1 MRLDFLLVVPI
12 GKSHYIVPPVGL
24 GYLATALRGAGFKSV
39 TILDSIKENL
49 DDSKFA
55 DRIRSL
61 APRIVGFQAF
71 SSDFS
76 SVKKSSQLVKEI
88 FPDSVV
94 VVGGPHVS
102 ARGVESLED
111 FPDADYGF
119 QGEAEIGLPLFARR
133 VLKSEEI
140 PFEKIPGLIYRDE
153 SEIRATDRVFV
164 EDLDSLGFPA
174 WDLMPPSSYPDAPQ
188 GAFYEKF
195 PIAPIASSRGCPY
208 TCAFCGSPVNMG
220 NRLRFRS
227 LQSVLSEMELLYVK
241 YGVREFHFIDDMF
254 NASKKRVVEFCQ
266 KLAEKNWHISYTFPN
281 GLRLNTLDKESLT
294 WMKKTGAYAFTVGI
308 ESGSQRILDAMNKKL
323 TLELIR
329 AKVNLIAEVG
339 IEPSGFFLIGFPG
352 ETKMDMEKTLA
363 FAKSLPLKRAHFS
376 NFLPL
381 PGTGATARLIESGEI
396 SELNWEDLAYSRTP
410 YSPQGITKN
419 ELKAFQRRAFLEFH
433 LRPKILFKMLSEIK
447 SFHHLKSILVRANDY
462 LFS

>member
-153 SEIRATDRVFV
+153 SEIRGRR
-164 EDLDSLGFPA
+164 
-174 WDLMPPSSYPDAPQ
+174 
-188 GAFYEKF
+188 EK
-195 PIAPIASSRGCPY
+195 
-208 TCAFCGSPVNMG
+208 
-220 NRLRFRS
+220 
-227 LQSVLSEMELLYVK
+227 
-241 YGVREFHFIDDMF
+241 
-254 NASKKRVVEFCQ
+254 
-266 KLAEKNWHISYTFPN
+266 
-281 GLRLNTLDKESLT
+281 
-294 WMKKTGAYAFTVGI
+294 YA
-308 ESGSQRILDAMNKKL
+308 
-323 TLELIR
+323 
-329 AKVNLIAEVG
+329 
-339 IEPSGFFLIGFPG
+339 
-352 ETKMDMEKTLA
+352 
-363 FAKSLPLKRAHFS
+363 
-376 NFLPL
+376 
-381 PGTGATARLIESGEI
+381 AR
-396 SELNWEDLAYSRTP
+396 RT
-410 YSPQGITKN
+410 S
-419 ELKAFQRRAFLEFH
+419 AAAR
-433 LRPKILFKMLSEIK
+433 
-447 SFHHLKSILVRANDY
+447 
-462 LFS
+462 

>member
-1 MRLDFLLVVPI
+1 MRLDFLLIVPI

-24 GYLATALRGAGFKSV
+24 GYLATGLRKDGFDGV
-39 TILDSIKENL
+39 AILDSIKENL
-49 DDSKFA
+49 DNLKFL
-55 DRIRSL
+55 DRIKTID
-61 APRIVGFQAF
+61 PKVVGFQVF
-71 SSDFS
+71 SSDVS
-76 SVKKSSQLVKEI
+76 SVKTCIRIVKEI
-88 FPDSVV
+88 VPDSVV
-94 VVGGPHVS
+94 IIGGPHVS
-102 ARGVESLED
+102 ARGIQSLRD
-111 FPDADYGF
+111 FPDADFGF

-140 PFEKIPGLIYRDE
+140 PFEKIPGLIYRDK